1 MKSSRKF
8 MTRVLTAALALS
20 MVAGTGVCAAA
31 VEETDLT
38 EEPIVVIAS
47 DDSEETSEYAARLD
61 AIKAMLTEAAQSAYA
76 KISQS
81 TVAQLAQI
89 AQKVKAAEQIMADAS
104 SQVAQIQVDVADKV
118 SEIRSS
124 AEQLVAAVDDEE
136 TAAQIMEYVD
146 LKVSQLLEEAEQQIE
161 SITSTA
167 EEQSN
172 ALLAEATEQLDALK
186 TELQKKAIYRQA
198 VIIHTIGEIQQ
209 KIYEAKANIHE
220 KIQEFRDWVPNAI
233 VQIRE
238 YLIQKTTKYS
248 YVTEG
253 DFDYQICSN
262 IRETYAVVMAYNGED
277 EEITIPAYVN
287 DIPVTASLLA
297 ANSAVKTVNVPAT
310 FTDLS
315 GISFAGLTELETINV
330 DEENEYL
337 MSVDGIVFDKTGVI
351 LFAVPQG
358 REYNAPEGT
367 EAIFELAY
375 YKSKMSSVEIPSTV
389 SYIGS
394 QAFIYCSNLKK
405 AIVPA
410 SVNTIGEN
418 AFAEC
423 SDEFVMELETVSCP
437 AYVYARE
444 NGIKYTCPLSA
455 SVSLESEAFVDDG
468 EHFIAMQLGASL
480 EITGEAEG
488 GSEEGYTYAFY
499 TRKEGETKWSCKQS
513 FKDNASI
520 EFTPGFSGNYEIC
533 VKVKDSTGSMAKM
546 YTEIYVLNAFE
557 NTSTI
562 SADTIKK
569 GETVTVYLGANVN
582 APTAYAVYYKKT
594 TDNAWTRKQDY
605 TENEEVTI
613 KPAKAA
619 DYVICVKA
627 KNLSDG
633 TISKK
638 YFDLTV
644 NPAK

>member
-1 MKSSRKF
+1 
-8 MTRVLTAALALS
+8 
-20 MVAGTGVCAAA
+20 
-31 VEETDLT
+31 
-38 EEPIVVIAS
+38 
-47 DDSEETSEYAARLD
+47 
-61 AIKAMLTEAAQSAYA
+61 
-76 KISQS
+76 
-81 TVAQLAQI
+81 
-89 AQKVKAAEQIMADAS
+89 MADAS

-209 KIYEAKANIHE
+209 KIYEAKAHIHE

-262 IRETYAVVMAYNGED
+262 IKETYAVVMAYNGED

-315 GISFAGLTELETINV
+315 GISFAGLMELETINV

-337 MSVDGIVFDKTGVI
+337 MSVDGIVFDKTGVV

-410 SVNTIGEN
+410 SV
-418 AFAEC
+418 
-423 SDEFVMELETVSCP
+423 
-437 AYVYARE
+437 
-444 NGIKYTCPLSA
+444 
-455 SVSLESEAFVDDG
+455 SLESEAFVDDG

-480 EITGEAEG
+480 KITEEAEG
-488 GSEEGYTYAFY
+488 GSGEGYTYAFY

-569 GETVTVYLGANVN
+569 GETVTVYFGANVN